1 MSLNPQLSV
10 LSTFWIL
17 NFDKYRIFKIMIDTK
32 QKVKQYKNV
41 AVAIIRDEE
50 GNVLLVKPSETQ
62 LRLRSNSD
70 WEFPA
75 NLIVPGATYT
85 ETFVADVLE
94 VTGCIVE
101 AVSLV
106 SSEKKHTVAMHYEY
120 VECKVVCRDGRFSG
134 TSRSGHKWVHP
145 SKVRAMLRRRINRDI
160 SRFLGI

>member
-1 MSLNPQLSV
+1 
-10 LSTFWIL
+10 
-17 NFDKYRIFKIMIDTK
+17 MIDTQ
-32 QKVKQYKNV
+32 QKTKQYKNV

-50 GNVLLVKPSETQ
+50 GNVLLVKPSQTQ

-75 NLIVPGATYT
+75 NIIVPGATYT

-106 SSEKKHTVAMHYEY
+106 SSEKQHTLAMHYEY
-120 VECKVVCRDGRFSG
+120 VECKVVCRDSDARG
-134 TSRSGHKWVHP
+134 TAGDGHKWVHP
-145 SKVRAMLRRRINRDI
+145 SKVRTMLRRRINRDI

>member
-1 MSLNPQLSV
+1 
-10 LSTFWIL
+10 
-17 NFDKYRIFKIMIDTK
+17 MIDTQ
-32 QKVKQYKNV
+32 QKTKQYKNV
-41 AVAIIRDEE
+41 AVAIIRDDE

-75 NLIVPGATYT
+75 NVIVPGATYT
-85 ETFVADVLE
+85 ETFVADVLQ

-106 SSEKKHTVAMHYEY
+106 SSEKQHTLAMHYEY
-120 VECKVVCRDGRFSG
+120 VECKVVCRDVRFSG
-134 TSRSGHKWVHP
+134 TSRSGHRWVHP